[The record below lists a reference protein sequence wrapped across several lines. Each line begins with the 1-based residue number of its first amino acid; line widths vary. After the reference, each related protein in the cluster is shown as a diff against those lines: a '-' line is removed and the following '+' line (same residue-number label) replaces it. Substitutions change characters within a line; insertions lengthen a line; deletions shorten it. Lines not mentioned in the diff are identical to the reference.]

1 MYLAGY
7 RMVAIAEALSPD
19 GIPRPSAYD
28 RTRDRHR
35 DGLHSIYPWVSHCRD
50 HAWLPSHGGFVS
62 KTCFVEFNGSG
73 FWALSDS
80 LAVLLGQAV
89 VVAEEMAVDWHSAAF
104 EDVVD
109 QLRVSALVTDLGLLV
124 AEDWCGDR
132 LDLLIQLIEEANRRL
147 GERGRVTASEV
158 RGWTA
163 LGDDVIELRRDTM
176 DTAPVVELG
185 QGMLQLIRVHLPP
198 APEGTWWF
206 YGVEGGRQTIV
217 MRNVES

>member
-1 MYLAGY
+1 M
-7 RMVAIAEALSPD
+7 
-19 GIPRPSAYD
+19 
-28 RTRDRHR
+28 
-35 DGLHSIYPWVSHCRD
+35 
-50 HAWLPSHGGFVS
+50 S

-73 FWALSDS
+73 FWAFSDS
-80 LAVLLGQAV
+80 LAVLLGQTV
-89 VVAEEMAVDWHSAAF
+89 VVAKEMAADRRSAAF

-109 QLRVSALVTDLGLLV
+109 QLRASAVVTDLGLLV
-124 AEDWCGDR
+124 DEDWRGDR
-132 LDLLIQLIEEANRRL
+132 LDLLMQLIEEANRRL

-158 RGWTA
+158 RGWTV
-163 LGDDVIELRRDTM
+163 LGEDVIELRRDTV

-185 QGMLQLIRVHLPP
+185 QGVLQLLRESLPP